1 MCRVYGPSDLLA
13 AYDEQL
19 RGQAESDSA
28 VETDYDGP
36 LVRVH
41 YRLAALS
48 VIAASK
54 A

>member
-1 MCRVYGPSDLLA
+1 VYGPSDLLA

-28 VETDYDGP
+28 VETDYDG
-36 LVRVH
+36 RSCASTIAI
-41 YRLAALS
+41 AALS

-54 A
+54 V